1 MAERQEVSQE
11 VHDYL
16 SAVGRRGSKKGGQRV
31 KELIEAGKEALEASG
46 EEEFDEMDE
55 MDSDDS
61 ENQTRQ

>member
-16 SAVGRRGSKKGGQRV
+16 SAVGKKGSKKGGQRV

-46 EEEFDEMDE
+46 E
-55 MDSDDS
+55 DS
-61 ENQTRQ
+61 EIDEWDESDEGNQTRQ